1 MANRNAIPPNA
12 RLPSQED
19 APPDSSSSYHPGKAI
34 PPLAPLP
41 RIPIASVVQT
51 LFERSPGTLP
61 PDRPSSISP
70 VDFPSAYP
78 PPPLPPA
85 RTALLPF
92 FAGGALGAILATTI
106 AVGLLWSPSSNLQ
119 QASHWLSAAAPAAA
133 NPPHTIHYLPTVNI
147 VASEPPEIATE
158 PGPFDKNQA
167 RGLVASRAFAIH
179 RCGLEGVD
187 ATISV
192 TFEPSGQ
199 VSLVD
204 VRGETPL
211 PERATS

>member
-1 MANRNAIPPNA
+1 
-12 RLPSQED
+12 
-19 APPDSSSSYHPGKAI
+19 
-34 PPLAPLP
+34 
-41 RIPIASVVQT
+41 
-51 LFERSPGTLP
+51 
-61 PDRPSSISP
+61 
-70 VDFPSAYP
+70 
-78 PPPLPPA
+78 
-85 RTALLPF
+85 
-92 FAGGALGAILATTI
+92 
-106 AVGLLWSPSSNLQ
+106 LLWSPSSNLQ

-211 PERATS
+211 PERATSCADEMLIGLRIPAFQGGPQTVVVRIDGQTGLVLRP